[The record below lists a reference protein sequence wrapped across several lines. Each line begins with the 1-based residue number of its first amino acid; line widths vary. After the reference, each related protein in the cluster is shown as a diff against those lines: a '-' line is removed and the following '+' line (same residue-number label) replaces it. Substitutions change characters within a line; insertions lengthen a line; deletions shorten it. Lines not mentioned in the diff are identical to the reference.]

1 LSREQGEAGMAE
13 SKQYDV
19 IIVGAGMVGASL
31 ACALTRPASAGQAVP
46 SVLLVEAAPISL
58 EGPPRQPGFDT
69 RSTVLSA
76 SSRDALE
83 RLELWSALAPFAE
96 PITQILVSDQGRFG
110 SVRMSAA
117 EAKVPALGYVAE
129 NGALG
134 RSFNQ
139 ALLRS
144 DRFTLR
150 AGTRVRDLKPVPGG
164 MQLLLEG
171 SDEVLSAALV
181 VLAEGGR
188 SGLATRLGIEQ
199 REAPY
204 GQSAVIANI
213 ACERSHEGR
222 AWERFTPKGPL
233 AFLPLPDF
241 DGEHRCA
248 LVWTHPADEADSVLA
263 LSDKDFLARLQADFG
278 HTLGRLQKVGK
289 RALFPLSLTVAD
301 EQVRPS
307 LALLGNVAHTLHPV
321 AGQGFNLALR
331 DAVALAHEVRAQ
343 LAAGQSPGAMQGLL
357 RYQVGIADD
366 QELTI
371 GFSHHLVSLFSS
383 TKPGLGLLRQLGMAG
398 LDHLS
403 PLRHAL
409 ARQAMGYRRQRVDL
423 E

>member
-1 LSREQGEAGMAE
+1 MAEAGR
-13 SKQYDV
+13 YDV

-31 ACALTRPASAGQAVP
+31 ACALTRPASATQAVP

-58 EGPPRQPGFDT
+58 DGPPRQPGFDT

-83 RLELWSALAPFAE
+83 RLGLWSALAPFAE
-96 PITQILVSDQGRFG
+96 PITQILVSDQGHFG
-110 SVRMSAA
+110 SVRMSAQ
-117 EAKVPALGYVAE
+117 EAKVAALGYVAE
-129 NGALG
+129 NSALG
-134 RSFNQ
+134 QSFNQ
-139 ALLRS
+139 ALLHS

-188 SGLATRLGIEQ
+188 SGLAARLGIEQ
-199 REAPY
+199 REVPY
-204 GQSAVIANI
+204 GQSAIIANI
-213 ACERSHEGR
+213 ACTLPHEGR

-233 AFLPLPDF
+233 ALLPLPDF

-248 LVWTHPADEADSVLA
+248 LVWTHPAGEADAVLA
-263 LSDKDFLARLQADFG
+263 LPDAEFLARLQADFG
-278 HTLGRLQKVGK
+278 HMLGTLKKVGK
-289 RALFPLSLTVAD
+289 RARFPLSLTVAD
-301 EQVRPS
+301 EQVRPA

-331 DAVALAHEVRAQ
+331 DALTLAQQVRAALAMGV
-343 LAAGQSPGAMQGLL
+343 SPGSMPVLL
-357 RYQVGIADD
+357 RYQQGIASD

-371 GFSHHLVSLFSS
+371 GLSHHLVALFSS
-383 TKPGLGLLRQLGMAG
+383 STPGLGLVRQFGMAA
-398 LDHLS
+398 LDHLA
-403 PLRHAL
+403 PLRHLL

>member
-1 LSREQGEAGMAE
+1 MAAATR
-13 SKQYDV
+13 YDV

-83 RLELWSALAPFAE
+83 RLDLWSSLAAFAE

-110 SVRMSAA
+110 SVRMSAR

-150 AGTRVRDLKPVPGG
+150 AGTRVRDLRPVPGG
-164 MQLLLEG
+164 MQLMLEG
-171 SDEVLSAALV
+171 TDEVLSAALV

-188 SGLATRLGIEQ
+188 SGLAARLGIEQ
-199 REAPY
+199 VEEPY

-213 ACERSHEGR
+213 ACELPHQGR
-222 AWERFTPKGPL
+222 AWERFTSKGPL

-241 DGEHRCA
+241 EGEYRCA
-248 LVWTHPADEADSVLA
+248 LVWTHPAAEAEAVLA
-263 LSDKDFLARLQADFG
+263 LSDADFLARLQADFG
-278 HTLGRLQKVGK
+278 QTLGTLRKVGK
-289 RALFPLSLTVAD
+289 RALFPLRLTVAA
-301 EQVRPS
+301 EQIRPA

-331 DAVALAHEVRAQ
+331 DALALAHEARAA
-343 LAAGQSPGAMQGLL
+343 LAVDEAPGSMKYLQRFQAST
-357 RYQVGIADD
+357 ASD

-383 TKPGLGLLRQLGMAG
+383 SKPGLGLVRQLGMAG

-403 PLRHAL
+403 PLRRAL